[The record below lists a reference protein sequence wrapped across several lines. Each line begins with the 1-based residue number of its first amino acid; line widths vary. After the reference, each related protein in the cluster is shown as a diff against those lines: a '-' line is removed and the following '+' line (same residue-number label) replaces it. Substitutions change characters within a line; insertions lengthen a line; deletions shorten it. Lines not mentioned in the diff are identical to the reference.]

1 MTMPPYLDV
10 NGDGVISPLDAVQ
23 VINFLNAGSGEGEAE
38 GEGGGDLWL
47 SATAMPENGQASGG
61 PTASS
66 SVGIQTMASVAT
78 PRGLSKTDHS
88 VSLADFVT
96 KPRSMGPS
104 WGSIFDD
111 PAVIETE
118 DLLDLLASDQTDQ
131 KLSDRIEWDGI
142 EPDFWN

>member
-1 MTMPPYLDV
+1 
-10 NGDGVISPLDAVQ
+10 
-23 VINFLNAGSGEGEAE
+23 
-38 GEGGGDLWL
+38 
-47 SATAMPENGQASGG
+47 
-61 PTASS
+61 
-66 SVGIQTMASVAT
+66 
-78 PRGLSKTDHS
+78 
-88 VSLADFVT
+88 
-96 KPRSMGPS
+96 MGPS